1 MMRKWQGIILIVL
14 TMLASTAAG
23 YAKRPTEHAE
33 KLAPPIMETRDSTAW
48 DQL

>member
-1 MMRKWQGIILIVL
+1 MRKWQGIILIVL

-23 YAKRPTEHAE
+23 YARRPAEHAQ
-33 KLAPPIMETRDSTAW
+33 KLAPPIMESSVSTAW